1 MSTPPN
7 PSSTN
12 PTTSENTKDK
22 DKDDIAPKSI
32 QNLASF
38 DPFADSEADDFG
50 NSSKSANYIH
60 IRIQQRNGRKT
71 LTTVQGLPQEL
82 DFKKVLKAFKKQ
94 FCCNGTIV
102 EDPELGNIIQLQG
115 DQRNNVFQ
123 FLTDE
128 GICKK
133 SLIKIHGF

>member
-1 MSTPPN
+1 MSDSNSLNT
-7 PSSTN
+7 T
-12 PTTSENTKDK
+12 TTSPTLTEANNNN
-22 DKDDIAPKSI
+22 I
-32 QNLASF
+32 QNLAAF

-50 NSSKSANYIH
+50 SSKSANYIH

-102 EDPELGNIIQLQG
+102 EHLTLGKIIQLQG

-123 FLTDE
+123 FLVDE

-133 SLIKIHGF
+133 DLVKIHGF